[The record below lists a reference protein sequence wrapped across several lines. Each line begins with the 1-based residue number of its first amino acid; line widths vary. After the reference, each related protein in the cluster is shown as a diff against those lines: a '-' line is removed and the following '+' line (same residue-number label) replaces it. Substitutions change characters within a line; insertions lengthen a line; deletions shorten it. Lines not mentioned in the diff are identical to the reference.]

1 MKEKVL
7 FLCLGISFITIFLL
21 GANII
26 VRTPVCNRVHLDDID
41 RKKDV
46 VSDEKM
52 ALEISELYITE
63 REDYMNQVVRTN
75 YHYVE
80 DEYEYDVAVTFN
92 EQNYEWMVAY
102 KVIQPGGSSF
112 VLDGEFAVRIRRD
125 NGMLD
130 RPSR

>member
-7 FLCLGISFITIFLL
+7 FLCLGISFIIIFLL
-21 GANII
+21 GVNII
-26 VRTPVCNRVHLDDID
+26 VRTPVCNRMHLDDID

-52 ALEISELYITE
+52 ALEIAELYISE
-63 REDYMNQVVRTN
+63 RENYMNKVVRTN
-75 YHYVE
+75 YVE
-80 DEYEYDVAVTFN
+80 DECEYDVEVTFN